1 MSDLIMGKNTV
12 IEVLKHRP
20 KLIIQIFTAKDSKD
34 PMILDMQKKQ
44 LPIKFVSKNSLNQMV
59 KSESH
64 QNIVAKI
71 KYRNYWNLKDFLK
84 SVESNNRSLVVML
97 DSIFDPQNLGA
108 ILRACE
114 CFSVDG
120 VIFSKNR
127 GSDITPVVT
136 KAAAG
141 ASEMLNLIKVSN
153 LATSLDSFMDNG
165 FSIVATTLEKPS
177 NDLYSYKFS
186 DKTLL
191 IMGSEGAGVQ
201 KILLNKADDKIHIP
215 MSGNLQSLNVSMAT
229 AIILSHFR
237 SQAS

>member
-1 MSDLIMGKNTV
+1 MGKNTV